1 MNGHWM
7 IIAGIGLLAA
17 GTYLLR
23 FAGYKLGSRL
33 TLSPA
38 ATALFA
44 DAATTLLLAV
54 AAIST
59 FYEGENFAGF
69 ARCLGVGVAAYLAWR
84 RRPLIV
90 VILVAAVVTAGLRLL
105 GVK

>member
-1 MNGHWM
+1 MTGYGT
-7 IIAGIGLLAA
+7 IIAGIALLAA

-33 TLSPA
+33 SLSPA
-38 ATALFA
+38 AESLLA

-59 FYEGENFAGF
+59 FYEGEAFAGF
-69 ARCLGVGVAAYLAWR
+69 ARVTGVGVAAYLAWR

-90 VILVAAVVTAGLRLL
+90 VILVAAAVTAGLRLL